1 MKKSM
6 TKKASTASMMKKGG
20 MKSLPKAKTG
30 AMNNPNPQS
39 DFQVTK
45 VPSSR
50 GVMVGVNSGATV
62 QKMPG
67 SRGVMTNVNPKA
79 TVSPLKY
86 GGMMKKGG
94 MKKMGKKK

>member
-1 MKKSM
+1 M

-30 AMNNPNPQS
+30 AMNNPNSQS
-39 DFQVTK
+39 NFQVTK
-45 VPSSR
+45 VPSSS
-50 GVMVGVNSGATV
+50 GVMVGVNKGATV
-62 QKMPG
+62 QKMAG
-67 SRGVMTNVNPKA
+67 SNGVMTNVNPKA
-79 TVSPLKY
+79 TVNPAAKY